1 MTGTLRYFDND
12 LIGRLETSIR
22 RIAEHTAEAYRA
34 KAEVEIVPG
43 LPAVVNDK
51 NLSQLS
57 ETVAKQL
64 FGTAAVVSTERNAG
78 CDDFAYYSGK
88 APILYAQIGAGTPG
102 SFPHHNP
109 RFDIDERCM
118 KQAVEYFAGF
128 ALAYLNG

>member
-34 KAEVEIVPG
+34 KAEVEIIPG

-57 ETVAKQL
+57 ETVAKEL
-64 FGTAAVVSTERNAG
+64 FGTAAIVSTERNAWMRRL
-78 CDDFAYYSGK
+78 C
-88 APILYAQIGAGTPG
+88 L
-102 SFPHHNP
+102 
-109 RFDIDERCM
+109 
-118 KQAVEYFAGF
+118 
-128 ALAYLNG
+128 L